1 MSFDLYTLVFAIFII
16 AFISLLIGLAVSIL
30 DNKFSKNNNA
40 EDDAIQ
46 EINKLLPQT
55 QCAQCDYPGCIP
67 YATAIIKENAPI
79 NKCIPGGQDT
89 VKELANLLNTEELPL
104 NSVDKQVYEKPMIVK
119 IQEDSCIGCTKC
131 IAACP
136 VDAIIGAPKQM
147 HAIVSEYCTGCML
160 CIPPCPMDCI
170 EIIEK
175 PINFNN
181 YQPKKPN
188 NSI

>member
-1 MSFDLYTLVFAIFII
+1 MTFDIYTLIYSIITIFFITLII
-16 AFISLLIGLAVSIL
+16 SAAVTIFQ
-30 DNKFSKNNNA
+30 NKFASNNSA
-40 EDDAIQ
+40 EDEAIKQ
-46 EINKLLPQT
+46 VNSLLPQT
-55 QCAQCDYPGCIP
+55 QCAQCDYPGCTP

-89 VKELANLLNTEELPL
+89 IKELANLLNTDELPL
-104 NSVDKQVYEKPMIVK
+104 NSKDKQVYEKPMIVK

-147 HAIVSEYCTGCML
+147 HAIISDYCTGCML

-175 PINFNN
+175 PNHQI
-181 YQPKKPN
+181 
-188 NSI
+188 I